1 MADQW
6 KAVDVWQH
14 MYAAVEDQNG
24 VEVARVYRPDR
35 LLIAEQIAQAY
46 NAQAERAALI
56 EENERY
62 QTVLEHLLDYSEM
75 PSWQYAKKYPN
86 DGRDRRTIIR
96 NALTPTRP
104 GDVRAGA
111 ECNGACTLSVSL
123 YDAACPVH
131 GAAAMKRALQ
141 EPATDAR

>member
-56 EENERY
+56 EENERLREALDAIRLNADAFY
-62 QTVLEHLLDYSEM
+62 ETQTEM
-75 PSWQYAKKYPN
+75 HPGHRNILTMFGDAA
-86 DGRDRRTIIR
+86 R
-96 NALTPTRP
+96 NALTPARP
-104 GDVRAGA
+104 GDVGAGA
-111 ECNGACTLSVSL
+111 PEGRLERPPS
-123 YDAACPVH
+123 
-131 GAAAMKRALQ
+131 
-141 EPATDAR
+141 